1 MNNNSE
7 ITKIIGSDFSKKAR
21 AYQKD
26 REKEKTPEHLQWL
39 KEAAVYLRISSEMQK
54 DGFSLEAQ
62 MRDCKKYI
70 ESVGF
75 HLSEEN
81 IFIDE
86 AFTAK
91 NENRPSFT
99 KLMVSAHM
107 GRFSLIVIHKSD
119 RLERNLEN
127 QINTIKD
134 LMRIGVTVYSCYE
147 HREISNDI
155 YCQMMG
161 MFNEHYINN
170 LSDEVRK
177 GKHAKAKAGYF
188 IGSKVPFGYRRWQ
201 SIEDGADK
209 RDLFIVKEQANAV
222 RKIFEMYLT
231 GRYSIADLSKY
242 LNDQGFTNYRNRP
255 FCEDTVRSMLENI
268 TYCGYVVY
276 NNKVTKEVEL
286 YPSQGHH
293 QPIISLDLYNQMRSY
308 RAQKADRYTRQVSN
322 GEKMK
327 NHYLVQALVC
337 CAECGYR
344 LHVGD
349 RPDGSYTY
357 YEESKRSGIVCSM
370 NGKSIVASKL
380 DSIVENF
387 LTEIVLP
394 KKWIDSVLQNSS
406 AEDTV
411 KQIHEQIKA
420 IQSKMKRREFTFIEG
435 LGDMSTEE
443 YKKQQTADR
452 NEIIELKKKLPKG
465 SPEMNAQITMTNSL
479 IDLFRIATKAEQ
491 SDIVHYLFRNLYFD
505 FQKRQLTA
513 FEPNPDYEFLF
524 SAFADEK
531 GWKKDG
537 KVFRIL
543 EQGDK

>member
-231 GRYSIADLSKY
+231 GRYSIADLAKY

-465 SPEMNAQITMTNSL
+465 SPEMNTQITMTNSL

>member
-1 MNNNSE
+1 MNQNNPSDL
-7 ITKIIGSDFSKKAR
+7 TKIIGSDFSKKAR
-21 AYQKD
+21 AYQKY
-26 REKEKTPEHLQWL
+26 REKEQTPEYLQWQ
-39 KEAAVYLRISSEMQK
+39 KEAAIYLRISSEMQK

-70 ESVGF
+70 ESVGY
-75 HLSEEN
+75 HLSNEN

-107 GRFSLIVIHKSD
+107 RRFSLIVIHKSD
-119 RLERNLEN
+119 RFERNLAN
-127 QINTIKD
+127 QINTIKE
-134 LMRIGVTVYSCYE
+134 LMKIGVTVYSCYE
-147 HREISNDI
+147 RREISNDI

-161 MFNEHYINN
+161 MWNEHYINN
-170 LSDEVRK
+170 LSDEVKK
-177 GKHAKAKAGYF
+177 GKHAMAKKGYF

-201 SIEDGADK
+201 SIDDGSDK
-209 RDLFIVKEQANAV
+209 RKLFIEEDKAKAV
-222 RKIFEMYLT
+222 REIFEMYLT
-231 GRYSIADLSKY
+231 GRYSIADLAKY

-276 NNKVTKEVEL
+276 NNKATREVEI
-286 YPSQGHH
+286 YQSDH
-293 QPIISLDLYNQMRSY
+293 QPIIPIELYNQMRAY
-308 RAQKADRYTRQVSN
+308 RAQKADRYARQVSN
-322 GEKMK
+322 GEKLK

-337 CAECGYR
+337 CAECGHR

-357 YEESKRSGIVCSM
+357 YEESKKSAIVCSM

-380 DSIVENF
+380 DRIVEKF
-387 LTEIVLP
+387 ITDIVLP
-394 KKWIDSVLQNSS
+394 RNWIDSITKNSS

-491 SDIVHYLFRNLYFD
+491 SDIVHYLFKNLYFD
-505 FQKRQLTA
+505 FSLRQLTA

-524 SAFADEK
+524 STFADEK

-537 KVFRIL
+537 KIFHIL
-543 EQGDK
+543 EQGNK

>member
-1 MNNNSE
+1 MRR
-7 ITKIIGSDFSKKAR
+7 KR
-21 AYQKD
+21 PY
-26 REKEKTPEHLQWL
+26 LQL
-39 KEAAVYLRISSEMQK
+39 
-54 DGFSLEAQ
+54 F
-62 MRDCKKYI
+62 
-70 ESVGF
+70 
-75 HLSEEN
+75 
-81 IFIDE
+81 
-86 AFTAK
+86 
-91 NENRPSFT
+91 P
-99 KLMVSAHM
+99 
-107 GRFSLIVIHKSD
+107 
-119 RLERNLEN
+119 
-127 QINTIKD
+127 
-134 LMRIGVTVYSCYE
+134 
-147 HREISNDI
+147 
-155 YCQMMG
+155 
-161 MFNEHYINN
+161 
-170 LSDEVRK
+170 
-177 GKHAKAKAGYF
+177 
-188 IGSKVPFGYRRWQ
+188 
-201 SIEDGADK
+201 DK

-231 GRYSIADLSKY
+231 GRYSIADLAKY

-276 NNKVTKEVEL
+276 NNKVTKEVDL

-293 QPIISLDLYNQMRSY
+293 QLIISLDLYNQMRSY

-443 YKKQQTADR
+443 YKKQQTADK
-452 NEIIELKKKLPKG
+452 NEIAELKKRLPKG

-491 SDIVHYLFRNLYFD
+491 SAIVHYLFKNLYFD